1 MASEARSDVPCE
13 MSTWNRCLVWPTVC
27 HNVRAHARAK
37 PCARGLVM
45 YAYRSPRSWLRTRA
59 SPDCTEGCGACVAYT
74 SGLKVMAG
82 FKSRMLSWVGRPER
96 RRDMRFW
103 LRLGECTIGLGGGCG
118 VRESV
123 RRFMG
128 PNPGDW
134 APEGVINGDSAD
146 VAAVCGAAGVK
157 V

>member
-1 MASEARSDVPCE
+1 
-13 MSTWNRCLVWPTVC
+13 
-27 HNVRAHARAK
+27 
-37 PCARGLVM
+37 M

-59 SPDCTEGCGACVAYT
+59 SPDCAEGLGACVAYT
-74 SGLKVMAG
+74 SGLKVTAG
-82 FKSRMLSWVGRPER
+82 FNSRMVSCVGRPER

-103 LRLGECTIGLGGGCG
+103 LRLSECTIGLGGGCG

-134 APEGVINGDSAD
+134 APAGMTNGDSAD
-146 VAAVCGAAGVK
+146 VAAVCDAAGVK
-157 V
+157 VWEVTCVSGWSWWSSC